1 MTVLVTGGAG
11 FIGSN
16 LVRALLADGNDV
28 VVIDDFS
35 TGLRSNLPSSSRL
48 IVIDA
53 DLAEHDGLA
62 AAVARSEVV
71 YHLAAQ
77 VGTIP
82 SMLDPVADARANIVG
97 TIRLLAA
104 CRDSSVR
111 KIVCSSSAAPYG
123 EAQADRIDEE
133 HPQRPESFYALSKL
147 SAERYAILAAQL
159 LRLPTVCLRYFN
171 VYGLPL
177 SQSEYAGVISIF
189 LERLQRDEPLVI
201 YGDGSQSRDFV
212 YVRDV
217 VAANLLAAHNGVP
230 GATYNIGTG
239 TATTVLELA
248 EVMSELAGRA
258 PKLEFRPARAGE
270 IHQSTAAIDRA
281 RADLGYAPAY
291 DLRAGLGEIWEQV
304 WPEGERNDRSA

>member
-16 LVRALLADGNDV
+16 LVRALLAQEIDV

-35 TGLRSNLPSSSRL
+35 TGLRSNLPSSPRL
-48 IVIDA
+48 TVIEA
-53 DLAEHDGLA
+53 DLAEDDGI
-62 AAVARSEVV
+62 AAVVRRCDVV

-82 SMLDPVADARANIVG
+82 SILDPVADARTNILG

-104 CRDSSVR
+104 CRDSTVR
-111 KIVCSSSAAPYG
+111 RIVCSSSAAPYG
-123 EAQADRIDEE
+123 EARADRIDEE

-147 SAERYAILAAQL
+147 TAERYALLAAEL
-159 LRLPTVCLRYFN
+159 LQLPTVCLRYFN

-177 SQSEYAGVISIF
+177 SRSEYAGVISIF

-201 YGDGSQSRDFV
+201 YGDGTQSRDFV

-217 VAANLLAAHNGVP
+217 VAANLLAARNGVP
-230 GATYNIGTG
+230 GTTYNIGTG
-239 TATTVLELA
+239 NPTTVLELA
-248 EVMSELAGRA
+248 EIMSGLAGR
-258 PKLEFRPARAGE
+258 PPRIEFKPRRAGE
-270 IHQSTAAIDRA
+270 IQRSTASVERA
-281 RADLGYAPAY
+281 RADLGYAPMY
-291 DLRAGLGEIWEQV
+291 DLRAGLGQIWEQV
-304 WPEGERNDRSA
+304 WPVGERNDSSA

>member
-16 LVRALLADGNDV
+16 LVRALLADGTDV

-35 TGLRSNLPSSSRL
+35 TGRASNLPRSPRL
-48 IVIDA
+48 AVIEA
-53 DLAEHDGLA
+53 DLAEHAELA
-62 AAVARSEVV
+62 GVVARCDVI

-82 SMLDPVADARANIVG
+82 SILDPVADARANVLG

-123 EAQADRIDEE
+123 EAQTDLIAEE
-133 HPQRPESFYALSKL
+133 HPLEPESFYALSKL
-147 SAERYAILAAQL
+147 SAERYAVLAAQL
-159 LRLPTVCLRYFN
+159 LQLPTVCLRYFN

-177 SQSEYAGVISIF
+177 SRSEYAGVISIF

-201 YGDGSQSRDFV
+201 YGDGTQSRDFV
-212 YVRDV
+212 YVRDIV
-217 VAANLLAAHNGVP
+217 GANLLAARNGVP
-230 GATYNIGTG
+230 GTTYNIGTG
-239 TATTVLELA
+239 IPTTVLELA
-248 EVMSELAGRA
+248 EIMSALAGR
-258 PKLEFRPARAGE
+258 PLRIEFRPRRAGE
-270 IHQSTAAIDRA
+270 IQRSTAAIDRA
-281 RADLGYAPAY
+281 RADLGYAPLY

-304 WPEGERNDRSA
+304 WPEGERNDQSA